1 MSIQGVK
8 MKVSIIGAG
17 GLTGRE
23 LIGLLASHPDIEIVH
38 VTSNKT
44 AGKKISEVFPNLR
57 YKNDLVFKTHEEEI
71 PKGSLVVL
79 AVPNE
84 VSLSMTPTLLEKGHK
99 VIDLSGAYRLHN
111 KDLFEKFYNLKHESF
126 HLMDKVVFGIPEI
139 FRNQLKGAN
148 FVSNPGCY
156 ATSGLLPIFMLGEL
170 REKIQGTIVIDSKS
184 GVSGAGGRT
193 EDIGFTFTNTYENFR
208 AYKILSHQHT
218 PEIEEYAC
226 YAMNSKLPKIVFTPH
241 LLPVYRGILSTF
253 VISFKEAI
261 KESDLANQFSK
272 FKSEPFIRF
281 YKKPEEIELK
291 NIQNSNF
298 LDLSFKLEENILI
311 IVSALD
317 NLVKGAAGQA
327 LQNINLMLGLDERKG
342 LLN

>member
-1 MSIQGVK
+1 
-8 MKVSIIGAG
+8 MKVSIIGGG

-23 LIGLLASHPDIEIVH
+23 LVGLLANHPEIEIAH
-38 VTSNKT
+38 ITSNKT
-44 AGKKISEVFPNLR
+44 AGKKISEVFPNVR
-57 YKNDLVFKTHEEEI
+57 FKKDLIFKTHQDEI
-71 PKGSLVVL
+71 PKGSLAVL

-84 VSLSMTPTLLEKGHK
+84 VSLAMTPGLLDAGHK

-111 KDLFEKFYNLKHESF
+111 KELFEKFYSLKHESF
-126 HLMDKVVFGIPEI
+126 HLMEKVVFGIPEI
-139 FRNQLKGAN
+139 FRDKIKDSD

-156 ATSGLLPIFMLGEL
+156 ATSGLVPIYMLGNL
-170 REKIQGTIVIDSKS
+170 RERISGAIVIDSKS

-218 PEIEEYAC
+218 PEIEEYAG
-226 YAMNSKLPKIVFTPH
+226 YAMEKTLPKIVFTPH

-253 VISFKEAI
+253 VIQFDKPISNDEVT
-261 KESDLANQFSK
+261 EQFSR
-272 FKSEPFIRF
+272 FASEPFIRIL
-281 YKKPEEIELK
+281 KKPEEIELK

-298 LDLSFKLEENILI
+298 LDISFKVEENILV

-327 LQNINLMLGLDERKG
+327 LQNINLMLGFSEKAG
-342 LLN
+342 LWANE

>member
-1 MSIQGVK
+1 

-23 LIGLLASHPDIEIVH
+23 LIGLLANHPDIEIVH
-38 VTSNKT
+38 ITSNKT

-57 YKNDLVFKTHEEEI
+57 YKKDLLFKTHEEEI
-71 PKGSLVVL
+71 PKDSLVVL

-84 VSLSMTPTLLEKGHK
+84 VSLSMAPKLLEQGQA
-99 VIDLSGAYRLHN
+99 VIDLSGAYRLHD
-111 KDLFEKFYNLKHESF
+111 KSKFEKFYGLQHNSF
-126 HLMDKVVFGIPEI
+126 ELMEKVVFGIPEI
-139 FRNQLKGAN
+139 FREKLKKAK

-156 ATSGLLPIFMLGEL
+156 ATSGLVPIYMLGNL
-170 REKIQGTIVIDSKS
+170 REKILGAIVIDSKS

-208 AYKILSHQHT
+208 AYKILSHQHS
-218 PEIEEYAC
+218 PEIEEYAG
-226 YAMNSKLPKIVFTPH
+226 YALKTKLPRIIFTPH

-253 VISFKEAI
+253 VIQFERNIS
-261 KESDLANQFSK
+261 ESEIAAEFSK
-272 FKSEPFIRF
+272 FSSEPFIRF

-298 LDLSFKLEENILI
+298 LDISFKVEDNILV

-342 LLN
+342 LLSSL

>member
-1 MSIQGVK
+1 

-23 LIGLLASHPDIEIVH
+23 LIGLLANHSEIEIVH
-38 VTSNKT
+38 ITSNKT

-57 YKNDLVFKTHEEEI
+57 FKNDLVFKTHEEEI
-71 PKGSLVVL
+71 PKDSLVVL

-84 VSLSMTPTLLEKGHK
+84 VSLDMTPKLLAAGHK

-111 KDLFEKFYNLKHESF
+111 KELFEKFYGLKHESF
-126 HLMDKVVFGIPEI
+126 ELMQKVVFGIPEM
-139 FRNQLKGAN
+139 FREKIKGSD

-156 ATSGLLPIFMLGEL
+156 ATSGLVPLFMLGEL
-170 REKIQGTIVIDSKS
+170 RERIQGAIVIDSKS

-218 PEIEEYAC
+218 PEIEEYGG
-226 YAMNSKLPKIVFTPH
+226 YAMKNKLAKIVFTPH

-253 VISFKEAI
+253 VIQFDKAI
-261 KESDLANQFSK
+261 DPSEVATQFSK
-272 FKSEPFIRF
+272 FQSEPFIRI

-298 LDLSFKLEENILI
+298 LDLSYRVEDNILV

-327 LQNINLMLGLDERKG
+327 LQNMNLMLGLDERKG
-342 LLN
+342 LLANK

>member
-1 MSIQGVK
+1 

-23 LIGLLASHPDIEIVH
+23 LIGLLANHPDIEIVH

-44 AGKKISEVFPNLR
+44 AGKKISEIFPNLR
-57 YKNDLVFKTHEEEI
+57 FKKDLVFKTHEEEI
-71 PKGSLVVL
+71 PKESLVVL

-84 VSLSMTPTLLEKGHK
+84 VSLAMTPNLLEKGHK

-111 KDLFEKFYNLKHESF
+111 KDLFEKFYNLKHDSF
-126 HLMDKVVFGIPEI
+126 HLMEKVVFGIPEM
-139 FRNQLKGAN
+139 FRDKLKGAD

-156 ATSGLLPIFMLGEL
+156 ATSGLLPLFMLGSF
-170 REKIQGTIVIDSKS
+170 REKISGPIVIDSKS

-218 PEIEEYAC
+218 PEIEEYAG
-226 YAMNSKLPKIVFTPH
+226 YKLSSKLPKIVFTPH

-253 VISFKEAI
+253 VISFQEAI
-261 KESDLANQFSK
+261 DPSQLANQFSK
-272 FKSEPFIRF
+272 FQSEPFIRL
-281 YKKPEEIELK
+281 YKKPEEVELK

-298 LDLSFKLEENILI
+298 LDFSYKLEENILV

-327 LQNINLMLGLDERKG
+327 LQNINLMLGLEETKG
-342 LLN
+342 LLA

>member
-1 MSIQGVK
+1 

-17 GLTGRE
+17 GLTGKE
-23 LIGLLASHPDIEIVH
+23 LIGLLANHPDIEIVH
-38 VTSNKT
+38 ITSNKT

-57 YKNDLVFKTHEEEI
+57 FKKDLIFKTHEEEI
-71 PKGSLVVL
+71 PKDSLVVL

-84 VSLSMTPTLLEKGHK
+84 VSLAMTPKLLEAGQK
-99 VIDLSGAYRLHN
+99 VIDLSGAYRLHD
-111 KDLFEKFYNLKHESF
+111 KERFEKFYGLKHDSF
-126 HLMDKVVFGIPEI
+126 ELMENVVFGIPEM
-139 FRNQLKGAN
+139 FRDKIKGCQ

-156 ATSGLLPIFMLGEL
+156 ATSGLVPLFMLGDL
-170 REKIQGTIVIDSKS
+170 RESIQGAIVIDSKS

-218 PEIEEYAC
+218 PEIEEYAG
-226 YAMNSKLPKIVFTPH
+226 YAMKSKLPKIVFTPH

-253 VISFKEAI
+253 VIQFSRSIDISEVSA
-261 KESDLANQFSK
+261 QFSK
-272 FKSEPFIRF
+272 FQSEPFIRI

-298 LDLSFKLEENILI
+298 LDISFKAEDNILV

-327 LQNINLMLGLDERKG
+327 LQNINLMLGIDERKG
-342 LLN
+342 LLAGN